1 MSTKLRTTFL
11 FGVLALGFATAG
23 LAGKPLPVNPML
35 IDALT
40 PAAPRVEELS
50 LPALE
55 ERLRETKAIPA
66 ARKAEVMA
74 EIEGLMAQF
83 RDAHA
88 RGDDLAPLWE
98 PYSKLMARIQAL
110 AKRDPKLVRDIT
122 ASKDPIWTV
131 LADRGQF
138 ASLQ

>member
-1 MSTKLRTTFL
+1 MSTNLRTKLLLGALT
-11 FGVLALGFATAG
+11 LGFATAG

-50 LPALE
+50 LPVLE
-55 ERLRETKAIPA
+55 ERLRETKAMPA
-66 ARKAEVMA
+66 AKKAEVFA
-74 EIEGLMAQF
+74 EVDALMAQF

-98 PYSKLMARIQAL
+98 PYSKLITKIQAL
-110 AKRDPKLVRDIT
+110 AKRDTKLVRDVT
-122 ASKDPIWTV
+122 ASKDPIWSV
-131 LADRGQF
+131 LADRAQF
-138 ASLQ
+138 ASLH